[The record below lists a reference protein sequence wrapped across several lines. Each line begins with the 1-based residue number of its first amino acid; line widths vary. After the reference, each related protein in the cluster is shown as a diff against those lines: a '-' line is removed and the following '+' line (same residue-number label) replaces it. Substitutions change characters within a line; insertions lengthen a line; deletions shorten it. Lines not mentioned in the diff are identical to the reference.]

1 MKKARWLTIALVLLC
16 MGCATVGPDYK
27 RPAVEAP
34 GKWTEST
41 KPAAAALSL
50 EDKAWWKSFGD
61 PVLDSLIEQ
70 AVKSNLD
77 LAQARARIVQARSD
91 LVAAGT
97 AALPT
102 VNAKGSV
109 TRSQNSQNDG
119 SLITD
124 PTTVYKMGFDASWEI
139 DVFGGLRRKK
149 EVYQAKL
156 DASVEDLRATLL
168 TLLGD
173 VTQNYVDLRANQ
185 EQLDITRRNAQ
196 AQRETVAVTRERYRM
211 GLTSYL
217 DAAQAEAQLKLT
229 ESNIPTYEIAVKQ
242 SIHRLGVLLGRSPDA
257 MKAELS
263 KSSPLPQTWAS
274 TETGLPSELL
284 TRRPDLRKAERQLA
298 AASADIGVA
307 TADLY
312 PKFDL
317 TAGLGLQSSST
328 GSLLQ
333 ASSRYWSI
341 APVVSLPLFTGG
353 KTRAAIESKKAV
365 YDETLARYR
374 STFNSALEEV
384 ENALI
389 SCRAQ
394 QERHTVLADSA
405 AAYEDA
411 LKLAT
416 ERYRMGL
423 TNFLD
428 VLEAEKSLYGV
439 QINKSQSKAKLLT
452 SLVSLNKALG
462 GGWKAAGAA
471 ETPEEKEKESAKN

>member
-1 MKKARWLTIALVLLC
+1 MLLC
-16 MGCATVGPDYK
+16 MGCASVGPNYK
-27 RPAVEAP
+27 RPAIEAP
-34 GKWTEST
+34 GQWTEST
-41 KPAAAALSL
+41 SPSSAALSL
-50 EDKAWWKSFGD
+50 EDKAWWESFGD
-61 PVLDSLIEQ
+61 PLLNNLIEQ

-77 LAQARARIVQARSD
+77 LVQARARIVQARSD
-91 LVAAGT
+91 LVLARA
-97 AALPT
+97 AALPI
-102 VNAKGSV
+102 VNAEGAV
-109 TRSQNSQNDG
+109 TRSQNSENDG

-124 PTTVYKMGFDASWEI
+124 PTTIYRIGFDASWEI
-139 DVFGGLRRKK
+139 NVFGGLRRKK

-156 DASVEDLRATLL
+156 EASVEDLRATLL

-173 VTQNYVDLRANQ
+173 VAQNYLDLRANQ
-185 EQLDITRRNAQ
+185 EQLDITRRNAE
-196 AQRETVAVTRERYRM
+196 AQRKTVAVTRERYRM
-211 GLTSYL
+211 GITSYL
-217 DAAQAEAQLKLT
+217 DVAQAQALLKST
-229 ESNIPTYEIAVKQ
+229 ESNIPTFEILIKQ

-263 KSSPLPQTWAS
+263 KPGSLPQTWVS

-317 TAGLGLQSSST
+317 TLGLGLQSGST
-328 GSLLQ
+328 GNLLQ
-333 ASSRYWSI
+333 MASRYWSVV
-341 APVVSLPLFTGG
+341 PGVSLPLFTGG
-353 KTRAAIESKKAV
+353 KTRAVIESKRAI
-365 YDETLARYR
+365 YDETLAKYR
-374 STFNSALEEV
+374 STFNNALEEV

-411 LKLAT
+411 LKLAN
-416 ERYRMGL
+416 ERYRMGI

-428 VLEAEKSLYGV
+428 VLETEKSLYSV
-439 QINKSQSKAKLLT
+439 QISHCQSQAKLLT
-452 SLVSLNKALG
+452 SLVSLNKSLG
-462 GGWKAAGAA
+462 GGWRAA
-471 ETPEEKEKESAKN
+471 EK

>member
-1 MKKARWLTIALVLLC
+1 MKIRKGYLVVAIFLLC
-16 MGCATVGPDYK
+16 MGCASVGPDYK
-27 RPAVEAP
+27 RPAIEAP
-34 GKWTEST
+34 GKWTEDTS
-41 KPAAAALSL
+41 PASATLSL

-61 PVLDSLIEQ
+61 SLLNNLIEQ

-77 LAQARARIVQARSD
+77 LVQARARIIQARSD
-91 LVAAGT
+91 LVSAGAAV
-97 AALPT
+97 LPT
-102 VNAKGSV
+102 VNAKGNV
-109 TRSQNSQNDG
+109 TRSQNSENDV

-124 PTTVYKMGFDASWEI
+124 PTTVYKTGFDVSWEI

-149 EVYQAKL
+149 EVYQANL
-156 DASVEDLRATLL
+156 DASIENLRATLL

-173 VTQNYVDLRANQ
+173 VAQNYIDLRANQ

-196 AQRETVAVTRERYRM
+196 AQRETVTVTKERYRM

-217 DAAQAEAQLKLT
+217 DVAQAEAQLKST
-229 ESNIPTYEIAVKQ
+229 ESNVPTYEILIKQ
-242 SIHRLGVLLGRSPDA
+242 SIHRLGVLLGRSPDSL
-257 MKAELS
+257 KAELS
-263 KSSPLPQTWAS
+263 KPGSLPQAWAS

-284 TRRPDLRKAERQLA
+284 TRRPDLRKVERQLA
-298 AASADIGVA
+298 ATSADIGVA

-317 TAGLGLQSSST
+317 SLGLGLQSSST
-328 GSLLQ
+328 GNLLQ
-333 ASSRYWSI
+333 TASRYWSV
-341 APVVSLPLFTGG
+341 APAVSLPLFTGG
-353 KTRAAIESKKAV
+353 KTRAVIESKKAV
-365 YDETLARYR
+365 YEEVLAKYR

-394 QERHTVLADSA
+394 QERHGILTDSA
-405 AAYEDA
+405 AAHEDA

-428 VLEAEKSLYGV
+428 VLEAEKSLYSV
-439 QINKSQSKAKLLT
+439 QISRNQSKAKLLT

-462 GGWKAAGAA
+462 GGWKAAGAI
-471 ETPEEKEKESAKN
+471 

>member
-1 MKKARWLTIALVLLC
+1 MKRPRRLAIVLVLLC
-16 MGCATVGPDYK
+16 LGCASVGPDYK
-27 RPAVEAP
+27 RPAIEAP
-34 GKWTEST
+34 GQWTESAE
-41 KPAAAALSL
+41 PLAAALSL
-50 EDKAWWKSFGD
+50 EDRAWWKSFGD
-61 PVLDSLIEQ
+61 PHLNNLVEQ

-91 LVAAGT
+91 LISAGA

-102 VNAKGSV
+102 VSATGVV
-109 TRSQNSQNDG
+109 TRSQNSENDG

-124 PTTVYKMGFDASWEI
+124 PTTIYKIGFDASWEI
-139 DVFGGLRRKK
+139 DVFGGLRRKR
-149 EVYQAKL
+149 EVYRAKL

-173 VTQNYVDLRANQ
+173 VAQNYVDLRANQ
-185 EQLDITRRNAQ
+185 EQLDITRRNAE
-196 AQRETVAVTRERYRM
+196 AQRETVAVTKERYKM

-217 DAAQAEAQLKLT
+217 DVAQAEAQLKST
-229 ESNIPTYEIAVKQ
+229 ESNIPTYEISIKQ
-242 SIHRLGVLLGRSPDA
+242 SIHRLGVLLGRFPDA
-257 MKAELS
+257 LKVELS
-263 KSSPLPQTWAS
+263 KSGPLPKIWVS

-317 TAGLGLQSSST
+317 SMGLGLQSNST
-328 GSLLQ
+328 GNLLQ
-333 ASSRYWSI
+333 TASRYWSVVP
-341 APVVSLPLFTGG
+341 AVSLPLFTGG
-353 KTRAAIESKKAV
+353 KTRAAIESKRAV
-365 YDETLARYR
+365 YDENLAKYR
-374 STFNSALEEV
+374 STFNNALEEV

-394 QERHTVLADSA
+394 RERHSILADSS

-411 LKLAT
+411 LKLAN

-428 VLEAEKSLYGV
+428 VLDAEKSLYGV
-439 QINKSQSKAKLLT
+439 QISQSQSKAKLVT

-462 GGWKAAGAA
+462 GGWKAAGVI
-471 ETPEEKEKESAKN
+471 ENPEDREKGSIKK